1 MVTSGADSPDSNT
14 ALHLESV
21 GREVGGNHWVVAPE
35 ESVKFM
41 SPALQI
47 VMANP
52 SEALSRSTT
61 DPLLVMV
68 IPSTM

>member
-1 MVTSGADSPDSNT
+1 MIPSILRVLA
-14 ALHLESV
+14 V
-21 GREVGGNHWVVAPE
+21 RREVESLGRSSTE

-41 SPALQI
+41 TGPALQI